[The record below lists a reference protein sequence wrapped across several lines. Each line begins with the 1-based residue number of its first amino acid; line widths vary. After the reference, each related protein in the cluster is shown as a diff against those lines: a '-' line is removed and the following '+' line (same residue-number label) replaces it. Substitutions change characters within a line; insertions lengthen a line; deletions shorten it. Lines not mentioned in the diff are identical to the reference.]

1 MDQSLTTKR
10 LLVCLILYT
19 KDSQLRLNSSKS
31 AMTLSGVS
39 RSSAMSFG
47 TNSDWGSTVLARE
60 EELLSKWFSSQTED
74 KTLPPSRLSSGR
86 DCATFAAET

>member
-1 MDQSLTTKR
+1 MDQSLITKR
-10 LLVCLILYT
+10 LFERLSLYT

-39 RSSAMSFG
+39 RSSPMSFG

-60 EELLSKWFSSQTED
+60 EELLSK
-74 KTLPPSRLSSGR
+74 
-86 DCATFAAET
+86 